1 MYLKQVEALLCL
13 LASCRSGDL
22 DAYVAAAENNIKYP
36 FFFDLHHY
44 SRLIPVHIQEMKEIK
59 RNDPILWNELS
70 VNFSVNNTG
79 IPFCNLFGDRAL
91 EQHIKKLKDSGCLL
105 GLTESPETLQ
115 RLMFTSPFLGKI
127 VNEFRNKTP
136 PARKRH
142 YQLSGS
148 YAPRFHENVKK
159 MQVLICS
166 VLQPFPKR
174 YVFAKYRISAEI
186 PGSWIFL
193 MCVEWDA
200 GVGVCTA

>member
-70 VNFSVNNTG
+70 VNFSVNKTG
-79 IPFCNLFGDRAL
+79 IPFCNLFGDQAL

-105 GLTESPETLQ
+105 GLTQSPETLQ
-115 RLMFTSPFLGKI
+115 RLMFTSSFLGKI

-136 PARKRH
+136 LLEKDSTNSLEATLHVFMKTSRRCRSLF
-142 YQLSGS
+142 QC
-148 YAPRFHENVKK
+148 
-159 MQVLICS
+159 IS
-166 VLQPFPKR
+166 VYCNPFLNGMSLRSIVFLQ
-174 YVFAKYRISAEI
+174 KY
-186 PGSWIFL
+186 P
-193 MCVEWDA
+193 V
-200 GVGVCTA
+200 VGYS